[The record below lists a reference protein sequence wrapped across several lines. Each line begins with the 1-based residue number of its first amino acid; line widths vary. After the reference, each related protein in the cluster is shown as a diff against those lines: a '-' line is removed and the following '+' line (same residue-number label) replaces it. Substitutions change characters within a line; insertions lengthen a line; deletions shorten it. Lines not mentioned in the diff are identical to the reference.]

1 MENRYAGARRQAEH
15 SPEFVDL
22 IDTNFHTCGFQYP
35 PTVIH
40 AATDRYFSGA
50 DERQYR
56 PDPAGDPALR
66 AAIAAYYR
74 DAGVEVPPD
83 SVVVTASA
91 SESYSHIFASRC
103 RAGDRVLLPG
113 PGYPM
118 FEDIAVRNGLTVD
131 FYDQRRS
138 ADWTIDPDQL
148 EAILRPREA
157 VLRPQTAAIVLIS
170 PNNPTGAIISDATI
184 RRIGGICER
193 HGLFLVVDE
202 VFSEILFTGSP
213 LPRPAPLLPGLLVYT
228 INGVSKLFASPELK
242 VSWIAVS
249 GPADSRSRAGTRD
262 PAIEDL
268 LVQNDLFLSASSMSQ
283 FIVTEMFA
291 GGMEF
296 SRAMAAKIARRRES
310 MLGEVERIEGLS
322 AAPTQGGIHLPVAI
336 DPGALPAGT
345 DDEEVAVQL
354 LLNHR
359 VATHPGY
366 LYGMD
371 QPVTLVMSYLAPED
385 QILEGMS
392 RIECYLKALKR

>member
-1 MENRYAGARRQAEH
+1 MSIGARMENRYAAARREAE
-15 SPEFVDL
+15 SCPEFVDL
-22 IDTNFHTCGFQYP
+22 IDTNFHNCGFRYP
-35 PTVIH
+35 PTMIH
-40 AATDRYFSGA
+40 AATDKYFSGA
-50 DERQYR
+50 DERPYR

-66 AAIAAYYR
+66 AAIATYYR
-74 DAGVEVPPD
+74 DACGAVAPD

-103 RAGDRVLLPG
+103 GAGDRVLLPC
-113 PGYPM
+113 PGYPL

-131 FYDQRRS
+131 FYNLRRS
-138 ADWTIDPDQL
+138 DDWRIDPDQL
-148 EAILRPREA
+148 EAL
-157 VLRPQTAAIVLIS
+157 LRPQTAAIVLIS
-170 PNNPTGAIISDATI
+170 PNNPTGSVVSEATI
-184 RRIGGICER
+184 RRVGGICER

-213 LPRPAPLLPGLLVYT
+213 LPRPAPLLPDLLVYT

-249 GPADSRSRAGTRD
+249 GPTDIRGRIPTRSQAV
-262 PAIEDL
+262 EDL

-283 FIVTEMFA
+283 FIVTGMFA

-296 SRAMAAKIARRRES
+296 SRAMATEIARRREV
-310 MLGEVERIEGLS
+310 MLGEIKRIEGLS
-322 AAPTQGGIHLPVAI
+322 AIPTEGGIHLPVAI
-336 DPGALPAGT
+336 DPDALPAGT

-359 VATHPGY
+359 TATHPGY

-371 QPVTLVMSYLAPED
+371 QPVTLVMSYLAAED

>member
-1 MENRYAGARRQAEH
+1 MENRYAGARREAEKH
-15 SPEFVDL
+15 ADFIDL
-22 IDTNFHTCGFQYP
+22 IDTNFHNCGFRYP

-40 AATDRYFSGA
+40 AATDRYFSDA
-50 DERQYR
+50 DERPYR

-74 DAGVEVPPD
+74 DAGVAVPPD
-83 SVVVTASA
+83 SAVVTASA

-103 RAGDRVLLPG
+103 RAGDRVLLPS

-138 ADWTIDPDQL
+138 AGWAIDPDQL
-148 EAILRPREA
+148 EAVLRPR
-157 VLRPQTAAIVLIS
+157 TAAIVLIS
-170 PNNPTGAIISDATI
+170 PNNPTGAVVSEATI

-213 LPRPAPLLPGLLVYT
+213 LPRPALLLPDLLVYT

-249 GPADSRSRAGTRD
+249 GPADSRD

-283 FIVTEMFA
+283 FIVTGMFA
-291 GGMEF
+291 EGMEF
-296 SRAMAAKIARRRES
+296 SRAMAADIAGRREL
-310 MLGEVERIEGLS
+310 MLGEIERIEGLS
-322 AAPTQGGIHLPVAI
+322 TIPTEGGIHLPVAI
-336 DPGALPAGT
+336 DPDALPAGT
-345 DDEEVAVQL
+345 DDEEVVVQL
-354 LLNHR
+354 LLDHR
-359 VATHPGY
+359 VAAHPGY

>member
-1 MENRYAGARRQAEH
+1 MENRYAGARREAEKH
-15 SPEFVDL
+15 ADFVDL
-22 IDTNFHTCGFQYP
+22 IDTNFHNCGLRYP
-35 PTVIH
+35 PTAIH
-40 AATDRYFSGA
+40 AATDRYFAGA
-50 DERQYR
+50 DERPYR

-66 AAIAAYYR
+66 TAIAAYYR
-74 DAGVEVPPD
+74 GAGVAVAPD

-103 RAGDRVLLPG
+103 GTGDRVLLPS

-118 FEDIAVRNGLTVD
+118 FEDIAVRNGLAVD

-148 EAILRPREA
+148 EAILRPRKA
-157 VLRPQTAAIVLIS
+157 VLRPRTAAVVLIS
-170 PNNPTGAIISDATI
+170 PNNPTGAVISDATI
-184 RRIGGICER
+184 RRIGEICNR

-213 LPRPAPLLPGLLVYT
+213 LPRPALLLPNLLVYT
-228 INGVSKLFASPELK
+228 INGASKLFASPELK
-242 VSWIAVS
+242 VSWIAVT
-249 GPADSRSRAGTRD
+249 GPAAGRSRTDTRD
-262 PAIEDL
+262 PVIEDL

-296 SRAMAAKIARRRES
+296 SRAMAGEIAKRREV
-310 MLGEVERIEGLS
+310 MLGEIERIEGLS
-322 AAPTQGGIHLPVAI
+322 AVPTEGGIHLPVAI
-336 DPGALPAGT
+336 DPDALPAGT
-345 DDEEVAVQL
+345 DDEEIAVQL

>member
-1 MENRYAGARRQAEH
+1 MENRYAGARREAER

-22 IDTNFHTCGFQYP
+22 IGTNFHNCGFRYP

-40 AATDRYFSGA
+40 AATDRYFTGA
-50 DERQYR
+50 DEQQYR

-66 AAIAAYYR
+66 AAIVAYYR
-74 DAGVEVPPD
+74 DAGVAVAPD

-103 RAGDRVLLPG
+103 GAGNRVLLPR

-138 ADWTIDPDQL
+138 VDWRIDPDQL
-148 EAILRPREA
+148 EA

-170 PNNPTGAIISDATI
+170 PNNPTGSVVSEATI
-184 RRIGGICER
+184 RRVGGICER
-193 HGLFLVVDE
+193 HDLFLVVDE
-202 VFSEILFTGSP
+202 VFSAILFTGSP
-213 LPRPAPLLPGLLVYT
+213 LPRPAPLLPNLLVYT

-249 GPADSRSRAGTRD
+249 GPTDSRSRIPTHSQAV
-262 PAIEDL
+262 EDL

-296 SRAMAAKIARRRES
+296 SRTMAAEIAGRREL
-310 MLGEVERIEGLS
+310 MLGEIERIEGLS
-322 AAPTQGGIHLPVAI
+322 TVPTEGGIHLPVAI
-336 DPGALPAGT
+336 DPDALPAGT

-359 VATHPGY
+359 VAIHPGY

-371 QPVTLVMSYLAPED
+371 QPVTLVMSYLVPED

-392 RIECYLKALKR
+392 RIECYLKAPKR